1 LDEKKAAQF
10 KRQNDFVKNSYDRFS
25 LNLPKGR
32 KEVIRQA
39 AEAAGMSIN
48 EYINAAI
55 AKQLEQAGIM

>member
-1 LDEKKAAQF
+1 MDEKKAAQF

-25 LNLPKGR
+25 LNLPKGK

-39 AEAAGMSIN
+39 AAADGMSVN

-55 AKQLEQAGIM
+55 NEKLERTGIM